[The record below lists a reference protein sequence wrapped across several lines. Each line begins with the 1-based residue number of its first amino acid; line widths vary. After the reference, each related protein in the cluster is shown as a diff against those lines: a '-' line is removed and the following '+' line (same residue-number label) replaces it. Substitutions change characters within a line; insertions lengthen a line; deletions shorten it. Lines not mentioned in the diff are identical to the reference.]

1 MNKPS
6 SNGNL
11 RQAASPNGHITKE
24 VAPKEVDPMLDEL
37 AAKSGDPE
45 FWKHK
50 YRFYVEKLGLRPEQ
64 AKHWA
69 NGAVSASLEARIE
82 FALAREQRLRVA

>member
-1 MNKPS
+1 MNKS
-6 SNGNL
+6 STNGNPG
-11 RQAASPNGHITKE
+11 QAASHSVHVTE
-24 VAPKEVDPMLDEL
+24 DVDPTLDEL

-45 FWKHK
+45 FWKQK
-50 YRFYVEKLGLRPEQ
+50 YYFYVEKLRLRPEK

-82 FALAREQRLRVA
+82 FALAREQRLHVA